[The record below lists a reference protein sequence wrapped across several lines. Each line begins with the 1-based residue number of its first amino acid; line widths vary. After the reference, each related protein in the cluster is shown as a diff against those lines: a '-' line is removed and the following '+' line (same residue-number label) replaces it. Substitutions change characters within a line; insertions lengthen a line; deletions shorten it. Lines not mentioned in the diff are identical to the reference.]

1 MAGWSLRLLTRTIL
15 DSARVGIHWL
25 RVDTGDASS
34 NSLGQGSGWLPAS
47 TLRGQERHAPA
58 TQTGWGL
65 WAVWRVSRS
74 PEPACTSSH
83 HTAPCLL
90 RAPLSNLLTVLS
102 VPGQDTNSWSSRK
115 RILQFAHH
123 LPVRAPPLGAERPG
137 ENTAA
142 EDGGWARFPK
152 FSPRTSSMSQPRPPP
167 GTPHPGPEPVTF
179 TQGTLSKK
187 SVIGQGYGMQQEAAA
202 ENVAPRPAAPL
213 EQYP

>member
-1 MAGWSLRLLTRTIL
+1 MPAAIAWGRG
-15 DSARVGIHWL
+15 AVGC
-25 RVDTGDASS
+25 
-34 NSLGQGSGWLPAS
+34 LPLPS
-47 TLRGQERHAPA
+47 YHEKENRGQERHATA

-65 WAVWRVSRS
+65 WALWRVSRS

-90 RAPLSNLLTVLS
+90 RAPLSNLLMVLS
-102 VPGQDTNSWSSRK
+102 VPGQDTNSWSSRMGIQERTRQQK
-115 RILQFAHH
+115 MGAGLSSQNYLLEPAQY
-123 LPVRAPPLGAERPG
+123 PSQDPLLVPHTQALNPI
-137 ENTAA
+137 
-142 EDGGWARFPK
+142 PSQ
-152 FSPRTSSMSQPRPPP
+152 SPA
-167 GTPHPGPEPVTF
+167 TF